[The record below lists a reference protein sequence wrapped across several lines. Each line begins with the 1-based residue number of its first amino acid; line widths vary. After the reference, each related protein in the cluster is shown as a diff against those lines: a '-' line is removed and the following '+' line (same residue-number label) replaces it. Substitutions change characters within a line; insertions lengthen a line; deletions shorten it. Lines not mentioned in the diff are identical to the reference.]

1 MIGAVAA
8 FLLAGAPSVGPIL
21 WASVKGDA
29 KGPFTDLH
37 FASGSR
43 RLRGVT
49 IGHWVPRWNG
59 FPATDGKAMWLI
71 DGNGDRKV
79 LAWTRVPDGGTWSI
93 APSGA
98 LLAQS
103 WSDSESESVQI
114 LDKTGNPILEWDRER
129 LARRF
134 GFKNRFH
141 VASSEVAWSPS
152 SRTLAFTT
160 GVGGAPDLS
169 GGTGPRLALLD
180 VASNTVRLHGKGVP
194 VAWVD
199 EDRLLVSTYYETK
212 GDDQDVWVVD
222 RRGRVSRKVYGV
234 ISAGFDGAAIVLLRR
249 ERSHTVLE
257 RWDPDLRKRRSR
269 QLFRHAS
276 ARETPDYVRVPARTA
291 SRK

>member
-1 MIGAVAA
+1 MTSSLAA
-8 FLLAGAPSVGPIL
+8 LLLVGAPSAGPIL
-21 WASVKGDA
+21 WASVAGDA
-29 KGPFTDLH
+29 SGSYTDLH

-49 IGHWVPRWNG
+49 IGHWVPRWKG

-71 DGNGDRKV
+71 DGNGNRKP
-79 LAWTRVPDGGTWSI
+79 LAWPQPPTESTWSI
-93 APSGA
+93 SPSGS
-98 LLAQS
+98 LLAQG
-103 WSDSESESVQI
+103 WSDTENESVQI
-114 LDKTGNPILEWDRER
+114 LDQAGNPILEWDREG

-134 GFKNRFH
+134 GFQNRFH
-141 VASSEVAWSPS
+141 AASSEVAWSPS

-169 GGTGPRLALLD
+169 GGTGPTLALLD
-180 VASNTVRLHGKGVP
+180 VASNTVRLHGQGVP

-234 ISAGFDGAAIVLLRR
+234 IPAGFNGKAIVLLRR
-249 ERSHTVLE
+249 HKTYTVLE
-257 RWDPDLRKRRSR
+257 RWTPDLRSCRSR
-269 QLFRHAS
+269 AKLRHPA
-276 ARETPDYVRVPARTA
+276 ALGAPDHVRVPG
-291 SRK
+291 